1 MAETRDTEDIILDAA
16 RKVFVELGPV
26 NARMKDVADEAGITQ
41 SLLHYYFRKR
51 DELYRAVFQAELKR
65 VMPKQVY
72 ELKSDAPLP
81 EKLEAF
87 ARGVIDVHAE
97 NPHLAAFVLFETHYN
112 DEHFDEIREALAG
125 LDLDVLQ
132 RQIDERVEAGNMEP
146 MRAEHLLTNVLAL
159 ALFPFV
165 ARPILQSVYGMD
177 EDDYRAFIEER
188 KDAVPQ
194 FVKRAMNPCE

>member
-26 NARMKDVADEAGITQ
+26 NARMKDVADEADITQ

-65 VMPKQVY
+65 IMPKQVY
-72 ELKSDAPLP
+72 ELKSDAPLT

-132 RQIDERVEAGNMEP
+132 RQIDERVEAGDMEP
-146 MRAEHLLTNVLAL
+146 TRAEHLLTNVLAL

-165 ARPILQSVYGMD
+165 ARPILQSVYDMD

>member
-65 VMPKQVY
+65 IMPKQVY

-177 EDDYRAFIEER
+177 EDDYRTFIEER

-194 FVKRAMNPCE
+194 FVGQALTQCN

>member
-1 MAETRDTEDIILDAA
+1 MAETRDTEGIILDAA

-51 DELYRAVFQAELKR
+51 DALYRAVFQAELNR
-65 VMPKQVY
+65 IMSEQVY
-72 ELKSDAPLP
+72 ELKSDAPLS
-81 EKLEAF
+81 EKLGAF
-87 ARGVIDVHAE
+87 ARGIIDVHAE
-97 NPHLAAFVLFETHYN
+97 NPHLAAFVVFETHYN
-112 DEHFDEIREALAG
+112 DEHFDEINKALAG

-159 ALFPFV
+159 CLFPFL
-165 ARPILQSVYGMD
+165 ARPILRSAYDMD
-177 EDDYRAFIEER
+177 EEAYQAFVEER
-188 KDAVPQ
+188 KAAVPQ
-194 FVKRAMNPCE
+194 FIQRALDAPA